1 MEDMK
6 MVTEDVIAEH
16 NGVYGGKWHIVSLE
30 GFDLPEG
37 LEYLRNSWEERAFI
51 YGVQRFQKYIASMQ
65 INNVQLDEA
74 IKRVTSLL
82 DEFAAYHTDVEIINS
97 PGESNNRFANPKF
110 LRYICNFTLHGC
122 VLTFEDLY
130 EIMTTGPSKSGG
142 EFSLSQNIFQNKDWE
157 FIYDIKDFFDRNQ
170 QYRGMFKSFDLRCCN
185 FSCEEQKSL
194 REAFRH
200 LSVLI

>member
-6 MVTEDVIAEH
+6 IVAEDVIEEH
-16 NGVYGGKWHIVSLE
+16 NGVYGGKWHIISLE

-37 LEYLRNSWEERAFI
+37 LDYLRNSWEGM
-51 YGVQRFQKYIASMQ
+51 YGEKRFQKYIATMQ

-82 DEFAAYHTDVEIINS
+82 DEFAACHTDVEIINS
-97 PGESNNRFANPKF
+97 PGESNNGFANPKF
-110 LRYICNFTLHGC
+110 LPYIHNFTLHGC

-142 EFSLSQNIFQNKDWE
+142 EFSLSQNIFKNKDWE
-157 FIYDIKDFFDRNQ
+157 FVYDIKDFFDRNK

-185 FSCEEQKSL
+185 FSSEEQKYL